1 MIFASLLI
9 NAHDGRAVPK
19 FKVPV
24 ANIHASLPNDKVVH
38 MKFEGEFMEIMCEV
52 NPEYEK
58 FVIYEK
64 GKKVLYVLI
73 LKSIYGMIKS
83 ALLWYDFFST
93 TI

>member
-38 MKFEGEFMEIMCEV
+38 MKFEGEFVDIMCKV

-58 FVIYEK
+58 FVIYER
-64 GKKVLYVLI
+64 GKNMLYVLI
-73 LKSIYGMIKS
+73 FTAIYGIIE
-83 ALLWYDFFST
+83 ST
-93 TI
+93 LI